1 MLKLNA
7 RKAVTATAIVAASL
21 GLSGCQA
28 LFGPSTASR
37 GEAQNVD
44 MGDYFE
50 GRLAVG
56 RYYLE
61 KGLTTQAITS
71 FRQAS
76 YDPRFAGEAYNGM
89 AIAYD
94 QLGRSDLA
102 HRYFSMAVASAPGD
116 DRFSR
121 NLARFEN
128 RTPVLPDALPQ
139 AQQVELADM
148 DLPELP
154 AIAAAEPQVEKR
166 GPITIGARPATGIT
180 VAGRSTGE
188 AVRVSKAEVRVAPA
202 AAPVS
207 AGSVSAGLVSAA
219 SPVRTAARGE
229 TQSAGRAVI
238 SRARRSAAARRG
250 YPVRLVFNGNQAS
263 LASQD

>member
-1 MLKLNA
+1 MPKFNG
-7 RKAVTATAIVAASL
+7 RKAIAATAIVVASL
-21 GLSGCQA
+21 GLSGCQS
-28 LFGPSTASR
+28 LFGPSTVSR
-37 GEAQNVD
+37 AAPQDID

-102 HRYFSMAVASAPGD
+102 HRYFNMAVAAAPGD

-121 NLARFEN
+121 NLARLEN
-128 RTPVLPDALPQ
+128 RTPVLPDAMPQ
-139 AQQVELADM
+139 TQQVELAEM

-154 AIAAAEPQVEKR
+154 AIGADQPEMEKR
-166 GPITIGARPATGIT
+166 GPITIGAMPATGIT
-180 VAGRSTGE
+180 IASRSSGD
-188 AVRVSKAEVRVAPA
+188 AVRASKAEVRVAPA
-202 AAPVS
+202 AAAP
-207 AGSVSAGLVSAA
+207 ANAPA
-219 SPVRTAARGE
+219 PVRTAVRTDPQA
-229 TQSAGRAVI
+229 AGRAVI

-250 YPVRLVFNGNQAS
+250 YPIRLVFNDNQAS
-263 LASQD
+263 LTSQD